1 MPSQM
6 INVRQG
12 VAQGRPCSDHPSG
25 WRRLRS
31 PLLVV
36 LALCAAGGVLSQPA
50 AGGQPGEQLPY
61 EGAIKADIA
70 ALAIAESDR
79 KLLLD
84 AYGKRNYTAIWVDGT
99 NPTPAAYALVK
110 LLGQAGEEGLDGAA
124 YDASRL
130 QDWLAGRKPTT
141 LTIFDVTLSAAVLH
155 YGRDRLGA
163 RAAALSSVLK
173 GLLPVPAPDSSR
185 VFAAIVASG
194 DPVAALDGL
203 GPHDA
208 GYLAL
213 KAKLAEYRRIALAG
227 GWPRVPAWSAE
238 AAKLQPGQSDPR
250 IPAYRA
256 RLAATDGAPEVA
268 PDQAEVFDPGLAAA
282 MTRFQLR
289 HGLIADGVP
298 GRNTVRALNVPVE
311 SRIDQLVAGLE
322 RARIRV
328 VPAEPYILVN
338 IPEYR
343 LRMVAGGRAVFD
355 TAVVTGRPSRPTPLL
370 TSHISSVVFNP
381 TWTVPIKLAG
391 EDIVPKVLK
400 DPEYLGKEG
409 IRIFSSFS
417 HDDAEID
424 PDTIDWQHINRKR
437 FPYRLR
443 QNPGPLNSLGQVKL
457 NFPNNYDV
465 YMHDTPDRHL
475 LTRDERAF
483 SSGCIRVLNPVDLA
497 EKVLASVP
505 GWDRVRI
512 DAAVATGAM
521 VTLPV
526 PRNISVHLIYETV
539 WVASDGVVNFRQDI
553 YGHDME
559 LARAIGGPLK
569 IAQNTP

>member
-1 MPSQM
+1 MGSHQIKM
-6 INVRQG
+6 HQG
-12 VAQGRPCSDHPSG
+12 GVQGRPRDRHPCG
-25 WRRLRS
+25 WQWLRS
-31 PLLVV
+31 PLLMALAV
-36 LALCAAGGVLSQPA
+36 LAAGSALSQPA
-50 AGGQPGEQLPY
+50 AAGQPAQQLPY
-61 EGAIKADIA
+61 EGAIKSDVA
-70 ALAIAESDR
+70 ALAIPDSER

-84 AYGKRNYTAIWVDGT
+84 IYGKRNYTAIWVDGT
-99 NPTPAAYALVK
+99 SPTATAHALVK
-110 LLGQAGEEGLDGAA
+110 LLGQAGDEGLDSEA
-124 YDASRL
+124 YDVSRL

-163 RAAALSSVLK
+163 RAAALSTVLK
-173 GLLPVPAPDSSR
+173 GLLPVPEPDSAR
-185 VFAAIVASG
+185 VFASIVASS
-194 DPVAALDGL
+194 DPVGALDGL

-208 GYLAL
+208 GYLGL
-213 KAKLAEYRRIALAG
+213 KATLAIYRNIAQAG
-227 GWPRVPAWSAE
+227 GWPRVPIWSAE
-238 AAKLQPGQSDPR
+238 APKLQPGQSDPR

-256 RLAATDGAPEVA
+256 RLAVTDGAPEVA
-268 PDQAEVFDPGLAAA
+268 PDQAELFDPGLAAA

-298 GRNTVRALNVPVE
+298 GRNTVRALNVSVE
-311 SRIDQLVAGLE
+311 DRIGQLIAGLE

-328 VPAEPYILVN
+328 VPADPYILVN

-343 LRMVAGGRAVFD
+343 LRMVVAGQTVFD
-355 TAVVTGRPSRPTPLL
+355 TPVVTGRPSRPTPLIA
-370 TSHISSVVFNP
+370 SHISSVVFNP
-381 TWTVPIKLAG
+381 TWTVPLKLAG

-417 HDDAEID
+417 HDDEEID
-424 PDTIDWQHINRKR
+424 PDSIDWQHINRKH

-443 QNPGPLNSLGQVKL
+443 QDPGPLNSLGQVKL
-457 NFPNNYDV
+457 NFPNTHDV

-475 LTRDERAF
+475 LARDERAF

-497 EKVLASVP
+497 EKVLATLS
-505 GWDRVRI
+505 GWDRARI
-512 DAAVATGAM
+512 DAAVAAGTM
-521 VTLPV
+521 VTLSV
-526 PRNISVHLIYETV
+526 PRKINVRLVYETV

-553 YGHDME
+553 YGHDAE
-559 LARAIGGPLK
+559 LARTIGGPLK